1 MDIKVNRTITT
12 QNHLV
17 FTIVVTD
24 PHNAPF
30 RQVEKGIMKLLD
42 DAAKTVDIISPE
54 ENITKVESKR
64 YLSEAKK
71 SCFGRLMTCLK
82 FSIKNQLEPKFEPMC
97 QEIYNWIYNAQEAE
111 LKEWLETYDAQRC
124 KYYFDNDPQNQ
135 NTPLPEIS
143 EDKIDEEEEDDD
155 E

>member
-1 MDIKVNRTITT
+1 MEIKVNRTITT
-12 QNHLV
+12 KNHLV

-30 RQVEKGIMKLLD
+30 SQIEKGIMKLLD
-42 DAAKTVDIISPE
+42 QTVKSVESISPE
-54 ENITKVESKR
+54 ENKTKTEAIRLVDA
-64 YLSEAKK
+64 AKK
-71 SCFGRLMTCLK
+71 NCFGRLMTCLK
-82 FSIKNQLEPKFEPMC
+82 FSIKNQLQPKFDPMC

-111 LKEWLETYDAQRC
+111 LKEWLETYDPQRC

-135 NTPLPEIS
+135 NDTPPEFS
-143 EDKIDEEEEDDD
+143 EDKIDEDDEEDD